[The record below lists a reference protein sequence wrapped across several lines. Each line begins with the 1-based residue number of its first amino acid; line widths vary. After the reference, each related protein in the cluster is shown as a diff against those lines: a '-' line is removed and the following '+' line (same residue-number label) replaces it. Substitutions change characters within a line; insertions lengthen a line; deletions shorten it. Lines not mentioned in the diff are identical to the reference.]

1 MSKKILV
8 TGGAGFIG
16 SHLCHKLIDEG
27 HEVMCIDNMISGQ
40 IENIQEL
47 IEHSNFTFT
56 YGDVT
61 TLSEISEV
69 DEIYNLA
76 SPDSPKDFQSIP
88 VETVKTNVVGVINLL
103 ELAVKTKAKFL
114 QASTCDVYGNDDA
127 CPQKETSWG
136 LVNPIGETSC
146 YDESK
151 RCAETL
157 CHEYSKKYGVDVK
170 IARIFDTYGPNMRKN
185 DGRVVSNF
193 ISQAISHSEIT
204 INGEGQHTR
213 SFCYVEDTVDA
224 LMKLMSTGSEFTG
237 PVNIGDPKEVSISDL
252 AKKILDLTQSRS
264 NVKFLDVKQSDPEH
278 QYPDISLA
286 KSALNWMPVTDL
298 DTGLKKTI
306 DYFRSLH

>member
-16 SHLCHKLIDEG
+16 SHLCQKLLDQG

-40 IENIQEL
+40 IENIQPFL
-47 IEHSNFTFT
+47 DHPNFHFT

-61 TLSEISEV
+61 TLEEIDNI

-76 SPDSPKDFQSIP
+76 SPDSPKDYQLIP
-88 VETVKTNVVGVINLL
+88 VETVKTNVIGVINLL
-103 ELAVKTKAKFL
+103 ELAVKTNAKVV
-114 QASTCDVYGNDDA
+114 QTSTCDVYGFDDT

-136 LVNPIGETSC
+136 LVDPIGETSC

-157 CHEYSKKYGVDVK
+157 CHEYNKKYGIDVK

-193 ISQAISHSEIT
+193 ISQALSHSEIT
-204 INGEGQHTR
+204 INGQGNHTR
-213 SFCYVEDTVDA
+213 SFCYVEDTVVA
-224 LMKLMSTGSEFTG
+224 LIKLMNTSRDFTG
-237 PVNIGDPKEVSISDL
+237 PVNIGDPHEVSINEL

-264 NVKFLDVKQSDPEH
+264 QLNFVNVNESDPEH
-278 QYPDISLA
+278 QYPDINLA

-298 DTGLKKTI
+298 ETGLKKTI
-306 DYFRSLH
+306 DYFRSLD